1 MKEIKYIEISKIY
14 PHPDNPRKEL
24 GDLTELAD
32 SIRENGI
39 FQNLTVI
46 PGHFISKEE
55 FIKMAKAEG
64 MTKTVAENSYNA
76 KDWYQADGYTV
87 IIGHRRLSA
96 AKLAG
101 LETVPCIVTEMDEKT
116 QLSTMLLE
124 NMQRSDLTVYEQA
137 QGFQMMIDL
146 GSNVAELSQKTG
158 FSATTIRHR
167 INLLDLDADKFKKSE
182 SRGARITDYIEL
194 EKIKNIKLK
203 NQVLQFIGTN
213 NFHIELKK
221 ALDKERLNE
230 IRQEWFDVFGAIAEK
245 LVDSQEHYK
254 RNRILSFWINNKIT
268 PENKARI
275 EKAVAENTDK
285 NLYWHFDGFSYIY
298 LLGDFYKTTSNNEEP
313 PWKKAERI
321 REKRNALIAPFED
334 AAWECRKK
342 FVKEYSG
349 TKKDL
354 ALLLQKLFSQLNDWH
369 DSDESDIAEL
379 LDISLEYDD
388 ENEDF
393 ELLSDNEKFLSLIE
407 SHPQKVVLA
416 YLFEQYDDIENRRC
430 SNFYNSTGH
439 NFSGLAKK
447 MYAILEHCGY
457 ELSDDE
463 FKLIGGTHPV
473 FKEMEGITE

>member
-1 MKEIKYIEISKIY
+1 MKEIRYIKVSDIY

-39 FQNLTVI
+39 YQNLTVI
-46 PGHFISKEE
+46 PGHFISKEDY
-55 FIKMAKAEG
+55 IKMAKAEG
-64 MTKTVAENSYNA
+64 MTKPVAENSYNA
-76 KDWYQADGYTV
+76 KEWYQSDGYTV

-137 QGFQMMIDL
+137 QGFQMMLDL
-146 GSNVAELSQKTG
+146 GSDVAELSQKTG
-158 FSATTIRHR
+158 FSTTTIRHR

-194 EKIKNIKLK
+194 EKIKDIKLK

-221 ALDKERLNE
+221 ALDKEKLNV
-230 IRQEWFDVFGAIAEK
+230 IRQEWFELFNTVTEK
-245 LVDSQEHYK
+245 LADEKENCK
-254 RNRILSFWINNKIT
+254 RHRIASFYISH
-268 PENKARI
+268 RI
-275 EKAVAENTDK
+275 DEADKEKLKNAVAENADK
-285 NLYWHFDGFSYIY
+285 KLYWHFDGWYYIF
-298 LLGDFYKTTSNNEEP
+298 LLGDLYSSQTNAEEP
-313 PWKKAERI
+313 SWKKAERI

-334 AAWECRKK
+334 AAHECRKK

-349 TKKDL
+349 SKKDL
-354 ALLLQKLFSQLNDWH
+354 TRLLQELFSQLSDWY

-388 ENEDF
+388 ENKDY
-393 ELLSDNEKFLSLIE
+393 ELLSDNEEFCNLIE

-416 YLFEQYDDIENRRC
+416 YLFERYDEVEERRRD
-430 SNFYNSTGH
+430 SFHNSTGH
-439 NFSGLAKK
+439 NFSDRAKK
-447 MYAILEHCGY
+447 IYAILEHCGY

>member
-1 MKEIKYIEISKIY
+1 MKEIKYIKVSDIY

-39 FQNLTVI
+39 YQNLTVI
-46 PGHFISKEE
+46 PGHFISKKDY
-55 FIKMAKAEG
+55 IKMAKAEG
-64 MTKTVAENSYNA
+64 MTKPVAENSYNA
-76 KDWYQADGYTV
+76 KEWYQSDGYTV

-137 QGFQMMIDL
+137 QGFQMMLDL
-146 GSNVAELSQKTG
+146 GSDVAELSQKTG
-158 FSATTIRHR
+158 FSTTTIRHR

-194 EKIKNIKLK
+194 EKIKDIKLK

-221 ALDKERLNE
+221 ALDKEKLNE
-230 IRQEWFDVFGAIAEK
+230 IRREWFDAFGAIAEK
-245 LVDSQEHYK
+245 LADPQEQYK
-254 RNRILSFWINNKIT
+254 RNRILFFWINNKIT
-268 PENKARI
+268 PENKAKI
-275 EKAVAENTDK
+275 EKTIAENTNEK
-285 NLYWHFDGFSYIY
+285 LYWHFDGFSYIY
-298 LLGDFYKTTSNNEEP
+298 LLGDFYKTVTNNEEP
-313 PWKKAERI
+313 SWKKAERI
-321 REKRNALIAPFED
+321 REKRKALIAPFED
-334 AAWECRKK
+334 AAWACRKK

-349 TKKDL
+349 SKKDL
-354 ALLLQKLFSQLNDWH
+354 TRLLQELFSQLSDWH
-369 DSDESDIAEL
+369 YSDESDIAEL

-388 ENEDF
+388 ENEYY
-393 ELLSDNEKFLSLIE
+393 EMLSNNEEFCNLTE
-407 SHPQKVVLA
+407 SHPQKVALA
-416 YLFEQYDDIENRRC
+416 YLFEHYDEVENRRC
-430 SNFYNSTGH
+430 DSFHNSTGH
-439 NFSGLAKK
+439 NFSDRAKK
-447 MYAILEHCGY
+447 IYAILEYCGY

-463 FKLIGGTHPV
+463 FNLIGGTHPV
-473 FKEMEGITE
+473 FKEMAGITE

>member
-1 MKEIKYIEISKIY
+1 MKEIRYIKVTEIH

-39 FQNLTVI
+39 YQNLTVI
-46 PGHFISKEE
+46 PGHFISKEDY
-55 FIKMAKAEG
+55 IKMAKAEG
-64 MTKTVAENSYNA
+64 MTKPVAENSYNA
-76 KDWYQADGYTV
+76 KEWYQSDGYTV

-137 QGFQMMIDL
+137 QGFQMMLDL
-146 GSNVAELSQKTG
+146 GSDVAELSQKTG
-158 FSATTIRHR
+158 FSTTTIRHR

-194 EKIKNIKLK
+194 EKIKDIKLK

-221 ALDKERLNE
+221 ALDKEKLNE
-230 IRQEWFDVFGAIAEK
+230 IRQEWFELFNTVTEK
-245 LVDSQEHYK
+245 LANEKENCK
-254 RNRILSFWINNKIT
+254 RHRIASFYISHRIDEADKEKLKKI
-268 PENKARI
+268 
-275 EKAVAENTDK
+275 VAENADK
-285 NLYWHFDGFSYIY
+285 KLYWHFDGWYYIF
-298 LLGDFYKTTSNNEEP
+298 LLGDLYNSQTNAEEP
-313 PWKKAERI
+313 SWKKAERI
-321 REKRNALIAPFED
+321 REKRKALIAPFED
-334 AAWECRKK
+334 AAWACRKK

-349 TKKDL
+349 SKKDL
-354 ALLLQKLFSQLNDWH
+354 TRLLQELFSQLSDWY

-388 ENEDF
+388 ENEDY
-393 ELLSDNEKFLSLIE
+393 ELLSDNEEFCNLTE

-416 YLFEQYDDIENRRC
+416 YLFEHYDEVEERSYD
-430 SNFYNSTGH
+430 SFHNSTGH
-439 NFSGLAKK
+439 NFSDRAKK
-447 MYAILEHCGY
+447 IYAILEHCGY

-473 FKEMEGITE
+473 FKEMAGITE